1 MKSASP
7 EQQALIDR
15 PQQIAERAREMA
27 ERRERESEMPATWPA
42 PPQLKVT
49 AAHYRAL
56 AQSLEHQ
63 RVHIQALRERLERSI
78 AERYVLRDLGGER
91 DEAASA

>member
-1 MKSASP
+1 MKLRSP
-7 EQQALIDR
+7 EPQALNNR
-15 PQQIAERAREMA
+15 PKELAERAREMA
-27 ERRERESEMPATWPA
+27 ERREREADAPATLPA

-63 RVHIQALRERLERSI
+63 RVHIQALRERLERTI
-78 AERYVLRDLGGER
+78 AERSMLRDLAGE
-91 DEAASA
+91 DKKSA